1 MPSVYVSG
9 YTDAGGQ
16 GIYSYDFDNAS
27 GNLTGGR
34 LVAKTQ
40 QPSYFV
46 INEATDSLYAL
57 LEVTEYNNMSNT
69 GAVQAFH
76 RDPKDGSLTALN
88 TVTTEGGAP
97 CHGISD
103 CEKYIHVANYMGGS
117 VSSFAIEDQG
127 RISPLVSLY
136 KHNDSPSGGVPD
148 RQEAPHAH
156 SIDMIDS
163 HWAIS
168 CDLGTDLAV
177 VYKHS
182 NNDNATLE
190 RCGEFQFPKGAGP
203 RHVAITKDQQRVYV
217 LTELSVEVYALE
229 FKDGVLSKIDH
240 QSARPEGNT
249 NFATGA
255 EIALTPDNRFLYASL
270 REIDQVAMYKV
281 DSTSGKLTLIGYVSC
296 GGIHPRQ
303 FVIDPSGQYLL
314 LGNMNSNTIVV
325 FSIDQTTG
333 HLSALH
339 TIDHPQ
345 PTCIQFW
352 K

>member
-16 GIYSYDFDNAS
+16 GIYLYEFDNAS
-27 GNLTGGR
+27 GQLTGGR
-34 LVAKTQ
+34 LVAETQ

-46 INEATDSLYAL
+46 INEATESLYAL
-57 LEVTEYNNMSNT
+57 LEVMEYNNMNNT

-76 RDPKDGSLTALN
+76 RNAKDGSLTALN
-88 TVTTEGGAP
+88 TVTTQGGAP
-97 CHGISD
+97 CHGTSD
-103 CEKYIHVANYMGGS
+103 RNKYIHVANYMGGS
-117 VSSFAIEDQG
+117 VSSFTIENQG
-127 RISPLVSLY
+127 HISPVVSL
-136 KHNDSPSGGVPD
+136 SPHKDPASGGVPN

-156 SIDMIDS
+156 SIDMIHP
-163 HWAIS
+163 HWAVS
-168 CDLGTDLAV
+168 CDLGTDMAV
-177 VYKHS
+177 IYKHS
-182 NNDNATLE
+182 KESATLE
-190 RCGEFQFPKGAGP
+190 RISEFQFPKGAGP

-217 LTELSVEVYALE
+217 LTELSVQVYAFE
-229 FKDGVLSKIDH
+229 FKDGQFSEIEH
-240 QSARPEGNT
+240 HSARPEGNMD
-249 NFATGA
+249 FATGA

-281 DSTSGKLTLIGYVSC
+281 DATSGKLTLIGHVSC

-303 FVIDPSGQYLL
+303 FIIDPSGHYLL

-325 FSIDQTTG
+325 FSIDQVTG
-333 HLSALH
+333 QLSLLH
-339 TIDHPQ
+339 TIHHPQ

>member
-1 MPSVYVSG
+1 MFLVTLAAAMPSVYVSG

-16 GIYSYDFDNAS
+16 GIYLYDFDNAS

-46 INEATDSLYAL
+46 INEATESLYAL

-88 TVTTEGGAP
+88 TVATEGGAP
-97 CHGISD
+97 CHGVSD
-103 CEKYIHVANYMGGS
+103 RNKYLHVANYMGGS

-136 KHNDSPSGGVPD
+136 KHNDSASGGVPD

-156 SIDMIDS
+156 SIDMIDPD
-163 HWAIS
+163 WAIS

-177 VYKHS
+177 VYKHT
-182 NNDNATLE
+182 NKDNAILE
-190 RCGEFQFPKGAGP
+190 RCSEFQFPKGAGP

-240 QSARPEGNT
+240 QSARPEGNMD
-249 NFATGA
+249 FATGA

-270 REIDQVAMYKV
+270 REIDQIVMYKV
-281 DSTSGKLTLIGYVSC
+281 DSASGKLTLIGHVPC
-296 GGIHPRQ
+296 GGVHPRQ

-314 LGNMNSNTIVV
+314 LGNMVSRVR
-325 FSIDQTTG
+325 
-333 HLSALH
+333 L
-339 TIDHPQ
+339 
-345 PTCIQFW
+345 
-352 K
+352 